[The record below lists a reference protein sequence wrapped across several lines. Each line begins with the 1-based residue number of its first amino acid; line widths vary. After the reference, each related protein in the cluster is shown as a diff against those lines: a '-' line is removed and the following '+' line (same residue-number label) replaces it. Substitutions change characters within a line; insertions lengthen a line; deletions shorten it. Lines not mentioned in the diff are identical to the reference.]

1 MKKMRALCAAVL
13 GFSLLLG
20 NIGYAAEVV
29 ETVEPSEIILPEEPD
44 SASLHGRLS
53 LQISLF

>member
-1 MKKMRALCAAVL
+1 MKKMRALYAAVL

-20 NIGYAAEVV
+20 NVGYAAEVV

-44 SASLHGRLS
+44 GTSADTPREI
-53 LQISLF
+53 QY